1 MSLPNL
7 AKPRP
12 IIPPNA
18 AHGEGTVVRAAAG
31 TATAAIIIV
40 SSPEEIRLRQET
52 ADDRRPN
59 RSSDRNR
66 IRPRCQKLMQHPEQ
80 RRSPIQ
86 LLWLNNQN
94 QREIPAN
101 INEATAV
108 AGNREVQAIKLQR
121 LRNDGCSSVRIVAV
135 YEINERILWQ
145 SNMKR

>member
-18 AHGEGTVVRAAAG
+18 VHGEGTVVRAAAG

-59 RSSDRNR
+59 LSSDRNR
-66 IRPRCQKLMQHPEQ
+66 IRARCQKLMQHPEQ

-86 LLWLNNQN
+86 PLWLNNQN
-94 QREIPAN
+94 QREIPADT
-101 INEATAV
+101 NEATAV
-108 AGNREVQAIKLQR
+108 AGNREVQAIKLKR
-121 LRNDGCSSVRIVAV
+121 LRNEDVVPYTSLR
-135 YEINERILWQ
+135 YMR
-145 SNMKR
+145 